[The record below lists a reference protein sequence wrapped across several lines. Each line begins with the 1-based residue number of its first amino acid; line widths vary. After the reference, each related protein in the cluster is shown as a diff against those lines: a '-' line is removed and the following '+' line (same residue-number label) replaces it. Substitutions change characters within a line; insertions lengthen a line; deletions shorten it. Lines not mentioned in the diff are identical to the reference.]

1 MISSVVA
8 ILAPTLNCI
17 QLVPQ
22 VYKTYMTKK
31 VNDLSFYSIFLFVIT
46 SSMWLLHGFFIKDYS
61 VMISASFGIIVNT
74 ALLFLYITY
83 RHDGISNFRLEQQ
96 TASLQS

>member
-1 MISSVVA
+1 MISTAVA

-22 VYKTYMTKK
+22 LYKTYTTKK
-31 VNDLSFYSIFLFVIT
+31 VNDLSFYSLFLFAIT
-46 SSMWLLHGFFIKDYS
+46 SCMWLLHGFFIKDYS

-74 ALLFLYITY
+74 SLLYLYMTY
-83 RHDGISNFRLEQQ
+83 R
-96 TASLQS
+96 